1 MKKLFLLFFLTTM
14 LQVAHAQ
21 KKNDGTSFLKDF
33 SANACQCI
41 DSINVYDKEKT
52 AVTAEITTCIDKQ
65 VVAYQL
71 MAQLMSVDLLGTTQ
85 KKKRKKKS
93 VNINIS
99 TDKNSSEYKNTYY
112 ELERELM
119 ESCDALKQTAAAA
132 DRQSRFSMSSNPEA
146 VAWYEKG
153 NDAKQVE
160 KYDVAIQHYLKAL
173 TIDSMFCFALD
184 NLGLAYR
191 MAGRYD
197 DALLAYQKSISI
209 DPTGSMPW
217 QNIAVVYEYK
227 KDYQRAIAA
236 YEALAKLDPNN
247 PEVYYGVGRV
257 YGVYTGE
264 LEKGLDNI
272 CKAYI
277 LYVKQ
282 QSPYRADAESLIGY
296 LYGELKKQGKEKAFN
311 EILEK
316 NNIKQN

>member
-1 MKKLFLLFFLTTM
+1 MKNLLLLFSFATV

-21 KKNDGTSFLKDF
+21 KKNDANTLLKDF
-33 SANACQCI
+33 SENACQCI
-41 DSINVYDKEKT
+41 DSINVYDKERS
-52 AVTAEITTCIDKQ
+52 AVTNEINTCIDKQ

-71 MAQLMSVDLLGTTQ
+71 MAQLTNSDLLGTEQ
-85 KKKRKKKS
+85 KKRKKKKS
-93 VNINIS
+93 ININLS
-99 TDKNSSEYKNTYY
+99 TDKNSTEYKNTYY

-119 ESCDALKQTAAAA
+119 ESCDALKLTAAAY
-132 DRQSRFSMSSNPEA
+132 DKQSRFSMSTNPEA
-146 VAWYEKG
+146 LEWYEKG
-153 NDAKQVE
+153 NDAKLVE
-160 KYDVAIQHYLKAL
+160 KYNVAIQHYKKAL
-173 TIDSMFCFALD
+173 SIDSMFCFAWD

-191 MAGRYD
+191 KAGRYD
-197 DALLAYQKSISI
+197 DALQAYQKSISI
-209 DPTGSMPW
+209 DPNGQMPW

-227 KDYQRAIAA
+227 KDYQQAIIA

-264 LEKGLDNI
+264 LEKGLDNM

-282 QSPYRADAESLIGY
+282 QSPYRADAENLIGY
-296 LYGELKKQGKEKAFN
+296 FYNELKKQDKEKVFN